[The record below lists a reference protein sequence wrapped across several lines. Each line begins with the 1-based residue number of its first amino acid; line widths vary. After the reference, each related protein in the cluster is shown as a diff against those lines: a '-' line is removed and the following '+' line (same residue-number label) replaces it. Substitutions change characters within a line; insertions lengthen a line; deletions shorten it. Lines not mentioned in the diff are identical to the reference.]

1 MNEGAGNNAT
11 ATAANSED
19 SMTYARQRLAGNV
32 QRVLIEQDA
41 INRMSRGEA
50 LAVALVLN
58 RIDWLD
64 TMGCTIAAALDYID
78 DDVIPIIPT
87 VARLVPDAQATIA
100 IERSSALLESFPS
113 EIESAQEDI
122 PLDAKLVAFRHSP
135 GYRHVGLVFELQ
147 GKRFS
152 ATHSACLVV
161 SADDGKK
168 LAEQIIEVH
177 RSAWDSGKPID
188 WNEGEQRP
196 CWIDQS

>member
-1 MNEGAGNNAT
+1 MNEGARNNAT

-32 QRVLIEQDA
+32 QRVLIEQNA

-87 VARLVPDAQATIA
+87 VARLVPDAQATVA
-100 IERSSALLESFPS
+100 IERSSALLESFLS
-113 EIESAQEDI
+113 EIESAQEEI
-122 PLDAKLVAFRHSP
+122 PLDAKLVSFRHSP

-147 GKRFS
+147 GNRFS
-152 ATHSACLVV
+152 ATHGACLVV
-161 SADDGKK
+161 SAEDGEK
-168 LAEQIIEVH
+168 LVEQIIEVH
-177 RSAWDSGKPID
+177 RWAWDSGKPID
-188 WNEGEQRP
+188 WKEGEQRP
-196 CWIDQS
+196 CWINQS